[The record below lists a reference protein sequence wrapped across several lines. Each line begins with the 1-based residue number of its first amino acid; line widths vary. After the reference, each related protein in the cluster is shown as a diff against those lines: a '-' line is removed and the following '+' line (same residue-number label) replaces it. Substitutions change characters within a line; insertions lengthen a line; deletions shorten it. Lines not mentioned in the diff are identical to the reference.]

1 MYCERCNRIIETDR
15 CPFCKN
21 SKVREPEA
29 KDPCFLTEQPYL
41 SSGILEDLLKQNN
54 IPYLKKDVMGA
65 GMAIR
70 VGPMFEMSRFY
81 VSYDQL
87 GGAQEVIGNLF
98 PPAEADPPGNGIAL
112 LFVCGGWL
120 ILFALSR
127 GVTAAAL
134 IVKHHSRKVNQ
145 RG

>member
-1 MYCERCNRIIETDR
+1 MYCEKCNRIIETDR

-87 GGAQEVIGNLF
+87 GGVQEVIGNLF
-98 PPAEADPPGNGIAL
+98 PPADE
-112 LFVCGGWL
+112 
-120 ILFALSR
+120 
-127 GVTAAAL
+127 TE
-134 IVKHHSRKVNQ
+134 KEEQ
-145 RG
+145 

>member
-1 MYCERCNRIIETDR
+1 MNKTITAHAVLDALIVCCLWTVSADYTVSVHNERIVTVAAVCASAALLSYLLFARQVWRSMNPGRLLLI
-15 CPFCKN
+15 N
-21 SKVREPEA
+21 SVSIAVFLSLRFLSFFIPLPVR
-29 KDPCFLTEQPYL
+29 
-41 SSGILEDLLKQNN
+41 
-54 IPYLKKDVMGA
+54 
-65 GMAIR
+65 
-70 VGPMFEMSRFY
+70 
-81 VSYDQL
+81 
-87 GGAQEVIGNLF
+87 NLF